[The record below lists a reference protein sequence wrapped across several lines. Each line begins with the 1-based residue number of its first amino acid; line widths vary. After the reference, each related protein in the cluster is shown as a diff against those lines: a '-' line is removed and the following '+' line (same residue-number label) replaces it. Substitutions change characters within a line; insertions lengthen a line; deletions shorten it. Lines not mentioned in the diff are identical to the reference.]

1 MTRNLSWQ
9 RELTKI
15 VQSPRKQQCVNE
27 NLYQMCI
34 VCVCVCVCVCESK
47 TERVSLHCVWSKQE
61 LLTSLEEISI
71 MCMPR
76 RQPKEEE
83 AQYWL

>member
-1 MTRNLSWQ
+1 MFITSFTLVLNFTPKP
-9 RELTKI
+9 LTVGLALVI
-15 VQSPRKQQCVNE
+15 
-27 NLYQMCI
+27 
-34 VCVCVCVCVCESK
+34 VCVCVCVCESE

-61 LLTSLEEISI
+61 LFTSLEEISI